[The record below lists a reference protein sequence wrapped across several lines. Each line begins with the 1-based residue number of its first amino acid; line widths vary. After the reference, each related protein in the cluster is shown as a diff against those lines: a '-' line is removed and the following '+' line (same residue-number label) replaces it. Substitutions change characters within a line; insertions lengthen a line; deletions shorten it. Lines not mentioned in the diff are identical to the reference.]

1 MNFACTLL
9 VLATIGFSLACG
21 LEPMP
26 TATSVP
32 STATQTPLPTPQ
44 QVVSDDMVAITECLH
59 NRMAGALKRPRSGEY
74 ASPPYINEL
83 PEIQPGGTISREII
97 LGYQRKY
104 EGPIIYQIAEDCSQ
118 NLYGSAFTTSQRR
131 EFEAMEASKAGAMIA
146 QTGLLS
152 ADMNHN
158 CEQWEELRHLNYRAL
173 RADSV
178 TRRGDESGLLFDYAW
193 HSAIEI
199 VSKACVP
206 YFRQRR

>member
-9 VLATIGFSLACG
+9 VLATIVFSLACG

-83 PEIQPGGTISREII
+83 PEIQPGGTIPRETI

-104 EGPIIYQIAEDCSQ
+104 GVPIILRIAEDCSQ
-118 NLYGSAFTTSQRR
+118 TVYGSVYTTSPRQ
-131 EFEAMEASKAGAMIA
+131 EFEIMEAGKAGGMIT

-152 ADMNHN
+152 ADMKHN
-158 CEQWEELRHLNYRAL
+158 CEQWEELRHLDYRAL

-193 HSAIEI
+193 HSARKI

-206 YFRQRR
+206 FFRQRR